1 MGRLIDAEKLK
12 AHYAW
17 WKDGTREM
25 TMAEAKDIIDEIVD
39 LQPTV
44 EKHGHWYIYYNENKP
59 VVAVCDQ
66 CGQVLYYTN
75 RFEGTPNYCGNCGA
89 KMDGGKDDADE

>member
-1 MGRLIDAEKLK
+1 MARLIDAEKLK

-44 EKHGHWYIYYNENKP
+44 EKHGQWYDE
-59 VVAVCDQ
+59 
-66 CGQVLYYTN
+66 
-75 RFEGTPNYCGNCGA
+75 PNYLGTCRTMFFCSRCGSASNREDPYCWHCGA
-89 KMDGGKDDADE
+89 KMEVEDDADE